1 MNTKFPIYQILGIIL
16 ILVFAL
22 CVIWGIAFVIRAFI
36 KAKRNKN
43 GAVVKWYAISVLC
56 VGLMI
61 PSWIFNMGWIRMVLT
76 LLLVPVIHSF
86 VFIYINFKL
95 ANGLSAFGKYK
106 KFLNLSCITYLLTYF
121 LLPDVGDVG
130 GAYMFFTLIEINDA
144 TVIIEWIALIVLI
157 IHLVVL
163 SLATTEIISNKAK
176 K

>member
-1 MNTKFPIYQILGIIL
+1 
-16 ILVFAL
+16 
-22 CVIWGIAFVIRAFI
+22 
-36 KAKRNKN
+36 
-43 GAVVKWYAISVLC
+43 
-56 VGLMI
+56 
-61 PSWIFNMGWIRMVLT
+61 MVLT
-76 LLLVPVIHSF
+76 WLLLPVIHSF
-86 VFIYINFKL
+86 VFICINFKL
-95 ANGLSAFGKYK
+95 ANGLSTFKGYK

>member
-1 MNTKFPIYQILGIIL
+1 MGNKISIYPIIGILLML
-16 ILVFAL
+16 IFVL
-22 CVIWGIAFVIRAFI
+22 CVVLGMVYVIKAFI
-36 KAKRNKN
+36 KAKKR
-43 GAVVKWYAISVLC
+43 ADHAAIRWYAMTVMCIV
-56 VGLMI
+56 LMI
-61 PSWIFNMGWIRMVLT
+61 PSWILNMGWIRMVLT
-76 LLLVPVIHSF
+76 WLLLPVIHSF
-86 VFIYINFKL
+86 VFICINFKL
-95 ANGLSAFGKYK
+95 ANGLSTFKGYK

-130 GAYMFFTLIEINDA
+130 GAYMFFTLIKIEDS